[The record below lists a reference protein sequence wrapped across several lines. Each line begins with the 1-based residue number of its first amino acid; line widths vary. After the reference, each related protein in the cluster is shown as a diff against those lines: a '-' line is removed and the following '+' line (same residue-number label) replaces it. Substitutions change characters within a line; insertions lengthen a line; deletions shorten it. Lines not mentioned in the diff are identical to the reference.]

1 MILKLQQVLQILQ
14 IQIYKIIFLF
24 LIDQNINEL
33 LVLSMNQQKD
43 IET

>member
-43 IET
+43 IEI